1 MLNIAL
7 LLERRREG
15 TGNGRRKRKKRP
27 AIPDHAIGCSG
38 FVRVKSEP
46 RVPLLLLK
54 DGRDLREI
62 ELSRLSL

>member
-15 TGNGRRKRKKRP
+15 TGNGRKKRKKRP
-27 AIPDHAIGCSG
+27 IPDHPIGCSG

-46 RVPLLLLK
+46 RVPLLLK